1 MTTASHP
8 VKLTK
13 QFKTKSGSDVSIATG
28 TGTKWKKDAKD
39 DDINQELVDQIL
51 LALKLGFRHIDT
63 AEVYNTQAEVGEA
76 VKQSGI
82 PREELWITTKYNPG
96 WRTISASSASP
107 SASIDKALKQLDTD
121 YIDLYL
127 IHQPFFTEESTHG
140 YTLEDVWNVLID
152 YKKQGK
158 IREIG
163 VSNFAQEHIERLKK
177 ISEPEF
183 YPVVNQIESHPF
195 LQDQSKGITEYSQ
208 ANGIL
213 VEAFSP
219 LTPVSRVEKNA
230 LTGYL
235 DELSKKYNKT
245 GGQILLRWTLQRGIL
260 PITTSAKE
268 DRIKEALD
276 VFDFELT
283 QEEFDKIAEIGKEN
297 PHRVFFH
304 DEFKDLE

>member
-1 MTTASHP
+1 ME
-8 VKLTK
+8 
-13 QFKTKSGSDVSIATG
+13 
-28 TGTKWKKDAKD
+28 KDAKD

-76 VKQSGI
+76 VKQLGI

-163 VSNFAQEHIERLKK
+163 VSNFAQEHIERLKRSWNQNSIQLSIKLKATHSFK
-177 ISEPEF
+177 I
-183 YPVVNQIESHPF
+183 N
-195 LQDQSKGITEYSQ
+195 LRITEYSQ